1 VPDPLLEL
9 RRAVDEAAAG
19 LIDGEAGDATPK
31 LERPP
36 KPELGDYS
44 TNAAMLLAPVRGE
57 APREVAERL
66 RDELDGRLGST
77 ADRIEVAGP
86 GFLNLFLA
94 DRWYRAG
101 VAAVLE
107 AGDGFGAGVVAEAE
121 RVLVEFVSANP
132 TGPLTAAG
140 GRHAAY
146 GDSVARTLGLAGHE
160 VEREYYLNDMGGQ
173 VRRFAESIAARMTGG
188 DLPEDGYAGAYVEEL
203 ARELASAGI
212 DPGGLDE
219 LERLGVERMRVAI
232 EATLERFGV
241 RFDTWYSER
250 SLYESGKMTAAIDE
264 LRRRGHV
271 YESEGAVW
279 LRTTAFGDDK
289 DRVLV
294 RSDGTPTYM
303 APDIAYHRGKLERG
317 YERLLDVLGADHH
330 GYVGR
335 MKAALEALGYE
346 PQRLEGLIMQFVHV
360 LEGEERAQ
368 MSKRRGEFVT
378 LEELIDDIGT
388 DAARFL
394 MLQRSHDTTVDLDLE
409 LARRQSQDNPVYY
422 VQYAHARIASILRK
436 AGEGAADAALESIDQ
451 TFDAPVEPSE
461 RALVK
466 RLLDLPGEVRSAAEL
481 RAPHRLC
488 AFATATAADFH
499 AFYRDCKVIGAES
512 EGGSPPGTEA
522 GRLAI
527 CVATKRVIAGT
538 LDLLGVSAPERM

>member
-1 VPDPLLEL
+1 MPDPLLDL
-9 RRAVDEAAAG
+9 SSAVDKAAAS
-19 LIDGEAGDATPK
+19 LIDGEAADATPK

-66 RDELDGRLGST
+66 RE
-77 ADRIEVAGP
+77 E
-86 GFLNLFLA
+86 
-94 DRWYRAG
+94 
-101 VAAVLE
+101 
-107 AGDGFGAGVVAEAE
+107 
-121 RVLVEFVSANP
+121 LVEFVSANP

-146 GDSVARTLGLAGHE
+146 GDSVARIFAQAGHE

-173 VRRFAESIAARMTGG
+173 VRKFAESIAARMTGAE
-188 DLPEDGYAGAYVEEL
+188 LPEDGYAGTYVEEL
-203 ARELASAGI
+203 ARELASAGA
-212 DPGGLDE
+212 DAGDLDE

-232 EATLERFGV
+232 EATLARFGV

-250 SLYESGKMTAAIDE
+250 SLYETGKMTAAIDE

-294 RSDGTPTYM
+294 RSDGAPTYM
-303 APDIAYHRGKLERG
+303 APDVAYHRDKLERG

-335 MKAALEALGYE
+335 MKAALEALGFE
-346 PQRLEGLIMQFVHV
+346 PQRFEGLIMQFVHV

-436 AGEGAADAALESIDQ
+436 AGEGAAEGAVADLEP
-451 TFDAPVEPSE
+451 TLDAPVEPSE

-466 RLLDLPGEVRSAAEL
+466 RLLEMPGEVLSAAEG

-488 AFATATAADFH
+488 AYATATAADFH
-499 AFYRDCKVIGAES
+499 GFYRDCKVVGAEAD
-512 EGGSPPGTEA
+512 GA
-522 GRLAI
+522 
-527 CVATKRVIAGT
+527 
-538 LDLLGVSAPERM
+538 